1 MTDDRGRW
9 FRVYPRMVKQH
20 PKFHDLN
27 GLELGAWTALRS
39 ECELRD
45 GCALDDVA
53 EAVLVLRR
61 RRVASPR
68 RVFDGLVA
76 RHLFDVTDEGQ
87 VVVHDRD
94 DHDRPKYPSDAR
106 DKVAERQRQSRA
118 SRARHDTHAGDSKQ
132 PQPAAPAFSIQP
144 AAPAARV
151 GLPSEDDSATAACR
165 KFLNGGTWLSNDEYV
180 AAWDDMDRRFTREWV
195 QSEIDPAYSELF
207 EVKPKVRPWD
217 LHHRVEF
224 RCAERVRLEDRRRE
238 RTQEA
243 AEKAESDAL
252 KAKADAATDEEKQR
266 AEIVRR
272 AVGLWLKQKPNE
284 PVPSDFAELQAWLQ
298 RNGGAAA

>member
-20 PKFHDLN
+20 AKFRDLS
-27 GLELGAWTALRS
+27 GVELGAWTALRS

-45 GCALDDVA
+45 GAAIDDQA
-53 EAVLVLRR
+53 DAVLVLRR
-61 RRVASPR
+61 RRIPR
-68 RVFDGLVA
+68 PRAVLEGLVE
-76 RHLFDVTDEGQ
+76 RRLFDVTSEGKLI
-87 VVVHDRD
+87 VHDRD
-94 DHDRPKYPSDAR
+94 DHDRQKYPSDDR
-106 DKVAERQRQSRA
+106 DKVSERQRKSRA
-118 SRARHDTHAGDSKQ
+118 SRARHDTHAGGQ
-132 PQPAAPAFSIQP
+132 QAEPAPALSQQP

-195 QSEIDPAYSELF
+195 QSEIDPAFAELF
-207 EVKPKVRPWD
+207 AAKPKVRPWD
-217 LHHRVEF
+217 LQHRVEF

-238 RTQEA
+238 RTQEERDM
-243 AEKAESDAL
+243 AETEALRAKAE
-252 KAKADAATDEEKQR
+252 AATEEEKRR

-272 AVGLWLKQKPNE
+272 AVGLWLKQRPNE
-284 PVPSDFAELQAWLQ
+284 KVPSDFDELQAWLD
-298 RNGGAAA
+298 RNEGAAA